1 MDEKQQIVVKAR
13 LSLGSESHSVEGCKG
28 GMVSE
33 QVVYVKGECMSIF
46 KEFITK
52 HNVPNDVPDP
62 DEIVSSEDDETPSH
76 VVKSKKIRR
85 ESN

>member
-13 LSLGSESHSVEGCKG
+13 ICLGSETYSVEGCKG

-33 QVVYVKGECMSIF
+33 QVVSVKGECMSIL

-62 DEIVSSEDDETPSH
+62 DEIISSEDDESPTP

-85 ESN
+85 EDN